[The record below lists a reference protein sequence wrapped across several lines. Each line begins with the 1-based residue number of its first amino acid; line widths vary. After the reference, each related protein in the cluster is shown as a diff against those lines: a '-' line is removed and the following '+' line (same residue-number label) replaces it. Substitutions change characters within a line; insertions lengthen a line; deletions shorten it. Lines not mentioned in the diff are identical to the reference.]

1 MAALL
6 AGLSVV
12 TLVAKMDTKRAEQLV
27 ELLEL
32 QMVD

>member
-12 TLVAKMDTKRAEQLV
+12 TLVAKMDKKRVEQLV
-27 ELLEL
+27 ELLE
-32 QMVD
+32 